1 MRESLEPH
9 RRPVVLAHDQR
20 GSGTAAR
27 LNMAESTNT
36 YVSGKGSITLET
48 MNDLPGADGKTHYGP
63 IDPAALGRASLYTS
77 IKVIAVGDAPVSGD
91 YGQGLPSGQTFTDT
105 SADNL
110 RTTVL
115 VDTGSYET
123 VLPRSILDGILTDE
137 QLSKYPAASI
147 SYSSSGNA
155 GTGVWVPMKIA
166 LTTVDGSTA
175 VTTIPV
181 IIPTDGTKFWMM
193 GVGFNI
199 GRGAP
204 ASLPDTSTY
213 GNAFLNIGQMAD
225 GSVSRGYVIDG
236 SGIHLG
242 LDTADVG
249 QGWAFQKLQPSA
261 RTAPAGAPPDWQ
273 PATIAGTLE
282 YPAAEAG
289 KPGAVGEVPPGNLLM
304 DTGVSKSFVKT
315 TDGLPAATNGTKAS
329 FNLFG
334 TDGEVGYRYTLG
346 AGDAQAPTSDGQALS
361 TGQSQ
366 PGAGT
371 FVNTGQHFL
380 SGFDYLYDADN
391 GYLGVRPNAAASS
404 NLRFAKL
411 LSASGSYAMPDGFAA
426 TVPLYLAGDTR
437 LTVPGTAT
445 LSGGVEGRGTLT
457 LADGTLVLGAGTTL
471 KAPEGLILS
480 SLDADGSAVVDV
492 PAGKVVQVAAGFTA
506 GPDSVTQGVLTVTGG
521 GTLQV
526 GSVSVASG
534 HSIPEAAASGPLPP
548 DTGAGLGAFAAAVA
562 TKVAATG
569 ERAYSYHTIGK
580 GADSAPDVDPAWG
593 SAFTDCSG
601 WVSFALNSVSPL
613 HEAVAAAH
621 RTQDKFNQGTV
632 ETAGGGSVTLAEA
645 TAWGWARAE
654 VLTDL
659 FKNADGANGFAKVAN
674 FADLRAGDMIAYALG
689 IYSDPTGDINTNPGL
704 VKKGDTGH
712 TMVVAGTPVR
722 VTDPAEL
729 AKHANLSADVAAV
742 YAVPVVDSSDKRH
755 FKSPQDDTRNYDAL
769 PADDPRTGPNG
780 DQGGGVGTG
789 TMWFAV
795 NAAGEPVQF
804 CLGASDGWQP
814 PSSGEAS
821 SIAAVRLTD
830 TIDLGQTDLQ
840 DGKLVVRVYPK
851 ASPTLDG
858 VDYAVSEHLT
868 GAGGLDVTGGGTL
881 SLGAGNAFTGSVE
894 VEDGTT
900 LAIGSDDALGAAG
913 NRLALDGGA
922 TLRITAPLTFDHAVS
937 VAKGTAVLDLAGNLV
952 RISGALSVAAGA
964 TLEVASGSAGGELK
978 LNDDVQ
984 PTGTV
989 LVDGGAALTLTS
1001 TGGVPGTIAL
1011 RNGATLNVHASS
1023 ILPHLLVSGKA
1034 SLAVADGTTLTVKA
1048 TGSVPRDGSVGTLLV
1063 SGGGTLQVGTGTK
1076 LLAHNTLY
1084 TGTLDQFNGQALA
1097 GFKPGD
1103 VIDVAG
1109 LVVPTGQAGVA
1120 NGVTAK
1126 YDDATG
1132 LLTIGRNGATA
1143 TVQLAPRL
1151 KLGAN
1156 STPEAFT
1163 VRTDGFGGT
1172 LVQLVPATGQGASDA
1187 LGATALRATKGT
1199 NGLGV
1204 TVGVISVSGN
1214 ALGGL
1219 AQDIANGFLPKD
1231 TTVLSDPSGISS
1243 DEGRAMAQMVHEI
1256 APGAAIRLA
1265 YATGAGNGQDL
1276 ADAIDRLVQGPNGAK
1291 VIVDDISVFA
1301 DRVYQGGGP
1310 VAKAISDATAQGV
1323 TFVTSAANVGANYY
1337 EHALSLGRTTLPGI
1351 DGAVWAYDFGQ
1362 GTGQFFEK
1370 LSFTGN
1376 GSGNVDL
1383 TLGWTQP
1390 GVSPAYQ
1397 LRMAVFTRNADGTY
1411 AKTADVPY
1419 AQAQGNGATLNIGIG
1434 GSQHGGTYYVAV
1446 YAKAPI
1452 TLADQSFK
1460 LIVHHEGD
1468 TAVFS
1473 DPNANQGSGAIY
1485 GHALDPNEITVGAVD
1500 YANAKGTPPKNETF
1514 SASGPTAGSSHYLL
1528 NADGSAPDTTP
1539 IAKPDVSGVDGV
1551 HNDVSGVDAPFYGT
1565 SAAAPTVAAVAAL
1578 MLQANPDLTPAEV
1591 KAMLKQSA
1599 LPTNSA
1605 EQGGAGL
1612 VQAEKAVALATADAA
1627 RPRLAFT
1634 DTSTGGQGTA
1644 KMDTAAAGAPG
1655 YLKWQYIATG
1665 SNSMTLATQASN
1677 VFIHGGSGDDAIA
1690 VPERHRRRCRVQLHG
1705 RRHGQRHLLHRCPHR
1720 RGGVEHHQQLPRR
1733 RCGHTLGLRPGGEQL
1748 LLGGRARRG
1757 GRLQGGHAARQH
1769 RRRFRPR
1776 GRRGRRQHHLRRH
1789 ERGPG
1794 EAHGAHHRRHL
1805 RRDRQVSLH
1814 PQSRGLMQPL
1824 CPGGAGCAGAR
1835 SSPWLRC
1842 SRLVRFGRVVG
1853 SVVERGVPR
1862 RPGPRGQDAAP
1873 SEQQEQR
1880 GGSEQQ
1886 EGPER
1891 LVGQDACHAA
1901 GQERRHGLAV
1911 QAELVFVEGDLLLA
1925 PAPARKVDQVAQLDA
1940 DVGDHPR
1947 DVRRP
1952 HAGVRDPGHDRVLQ
1966 AHQET
1971 QPEGQR
1977 GATSHPRHPQVRAP
1991 QCGQQERLGEDA
2003 EGVDA
2008 GQPPAPAGVD
2018 QKGGDDRA
2026 RDEGRHEGEVKGGV
2040 GQVADSEAVGER
2052 GHVARHVGGVQAHGV
2067 EAGRVQRAR
2076 NPGEGPGKAPVC
2088 LAAARFPLLDE
2099 HRASLRRPIHAA
2111 KRMERHKGLL

>member
-1 MRESLEPH
+1 
-9 RRPVVLAHDQR
+9 
-20 GSGTAAR
+20 
-27 LNMAESTNT
+27 MAGSTNT
-36 YVSGKGSITLET
+36 YASGKGSITLET
-48 MNDLPGADGKTHYGP
+48 MNDLPGADGKKHYGP
-63 IDPAALGRASLYTS
+63 IDPAAVGRASLYTG
-77 IKVIAVGDAPVSGD
+77 IKVIAVGDAPASGD

-110 RTTVL
+110 STTVL
-115 VDTGSYET
+115 IDTGSYET

-213 GNAFLNIGQMAD
+213 GNAFFNIGQMAD
-225 GSVSRGYVIDG
+225 GSMSRGYVIDG

-261 RTAPAGAPPDWQ
+261 RAAPAGAPPDWQ

-282 YPAAEAG
+282 YPATGAG
-289 KPGAVGEVPPGNLLM
+289 KPGAVGELPPGNLLM

-346 AGDAQAPTSDGQALS
+346 AGDAQAPTSDGRALS
-361 TGQSQ
+361 TGRSQ

-404 NLRFAKL
+404 NLRFTEL

-426 TVPLYLAGDTR
+426 TVPLYLAGDTE

-445 LSGGVEGRGTLT
+445 LSGGVEGRGALT
-457 LADGTLVLGAGTTL
+457 LANGTLVLSGASAAAKLVLGAGTTL

-506 GPDSVTQGVLTVTGG
+506 GPDFVTQGVLTVTGG

-534 HSIPEAAASGPLPP
+534 HSIPEAAASGPLSP
-548 DTGAGLGAFAAAVA
+548 DTGASLGAFAAAVA

-621 RTQDKFNQGTV
+621 RTEGKFNQGTV
-632 ETAGGGSVTLAEA
+632 KTAGGDSVTLAEA

-674 FADLRAGDMIAYALG
+674 FADLRAGDVIAYALG

-712 TMVVAGTPVR
+712 TMVVTGTPVR

-755 FKSPQDDTRNYDAL
+755 FKSPQNDTRNYDAL

-789 TMWFAV
+789 TIWFAV

-858 VDYAVSEHLT
+858 VDYAVPEHLT
-868 GAGGLDVTGGGTL
+868 GAGGLKVTGGGTL
-881 SLGAGNAFTGSVE
+881 SLGAGNAFTGSAE
-894 VEDGTT
+894 VEGGTT
-900 LAIGSDDALGAAG
+900 LAVGADDALGAAG

-937 VAKGTAVLDLAGNLV
+937 VAGDAAVLDLAGNLV

-978 LNDDVQ
+978 LNNDVQ

-989 LVDGGAALTLTS
+989 LVDDGAALTLTS

-1011 RNGATLNVHASS
+1011 RNGATLNVHASFT
-1023 ILPHLLVSGKA
+1023 LPHLLVSGKA
-1034 SLAVADGTTLTVKA
+1034 SLAVADGTTLIVSGA
-1048 TGSVPRDGSVGTLLV
+1048 TGSVPRDGSIGALMV
-1063 SGGGTLQVGTGTK
+1063 SGGGTLKVGIGAK
-1076 LLAHNTLY
+1076 LLAGNTLY
-1084 TGTLDQFNGQALA
+1084 TGTLDQFNGRTLA

-1120 NGVTAK
+1120 NGVTAR

-1132 LLTIGRNGATA
+1132 LLTIGHDGATA
-1143 TVQLAPRL
+1143 TVQLASGL

-1163 VRTDGFGGT
+1163 VRTDGSGGT

-1187 LGATALRATKGT
+1187 LGATALRAAMGT
-1199 NGLGV
+1199 NGSGV

-1219 AQDIANGFLPKD
+1219 AQDIANGFLPKN
-1231 TTVLSDPSGISS
+1231 TTVLSDPSGIST
-1243 DEGRAMAQMVHEI
+1243 DEGRAMAQMVHGI

-1265 YATGAGNGQDL
+1265 YATGTGNGQDL
-1276 ADAIDRLVQGPNGAK
+1276 ADAINLLVRNGAK

-1301 DRVYQGGGP
+1301 DRVYQEGGP
-1310 VAKAISDATAQGV
+1310 VAKAIDGAAAQGV

-1337 EHALSLGRTTLPGI
+1337 EHALSLGQTTLPGI

-1362 GTGQFFEK
+1362 GTRQFFEK
-1370 LSFTGN
+1370 LSFTRN
-1376 GSGNVDL
+1376 GSGNVGL

-1390 GVSPAYQ
+1390 GESPAYQ
-1397 LRMAVFTRNADGTY
+1397 LRMAVLTRNADGTY

-1419 AQAQGNGATLNIGIG
+1419 AQAQGNSATLNIGIG
-1434 GSQHGGTYYVAV
+1434 GSKGGGTYYVAV
-1446 YAKAPI
+1446 YAKAPV

-1460 LIVHHEGD
+1460 LIVHHEGN

-1485 GHALDPNEITVGAVD
+1485 GHALDPNEITAGAVD

-1528 NADGSAPDTTP
+1528 NADGSALDATP

-1565 SAAAPTVAAVAAL
+1565 SAAAPTVAGVAAL
-1578 MLQANPDLTPAEV
+1578 MLQANPDLSPAEV

-1644 KMDTAAAGAPG
+1644 KMETAAAGAPD
-1655 YLKWQYIATG
+1655 YLRWQYIATG
-1665 SNSMTLATQASN
+1665 SNNMTFATQVPN

-1690 VPERHRRRCRVQLHG
+1690 VSS
-1705 RRHGQRHLLHRCPHR
+1705 GQN
-1720 RGGVEHHQQLPRR
+1720 VI
-1733 RCGHTLGLRPGGEQL
+1733 
-1748 LLGGRARRG
+1748 
-1757 GRLQGGHAARQH
+1757 
-1769 RRRFRPR
+1769 
-1776 GRRGRRQHHLRRH
+1776 
-1789 ERGPG
+1789 
-1794 EAHGAHHRRHL
+1794 
-1805 RRDRQVSLH
+1805 D
-1814 PQSRGLMQPL
+1814 
-1824 CPGGAGCAGAR
+1824 GGAGSNFMVGGTGNDTFFTDARAAGVVWNTISNFRAGDAATLWGFDPTVSSYHWEDGLAGADGYKGAT
-1835 SSPWLRC
+1835 LRANIADG
-1842 SRLVRFGRVVG
+1842 SGRV
-1853 SVVERGVPR
+1853 
-1862 RPGPRGQDAAP
+1862 
-1873 SEQQEQR
+1873 
-1880 GGSEQQ
+1880 
-1886 EGPER
+1886 
-1891 LVGQDACHAA
+1891 
-1901 GQERRHGLAV
+1901 
-1911 QAELVFVEGDLLLA
+1911 GD
-1925 PAPARKVDQVAQLDA
+1925 
-1940 DVGDHPR
+1940 
-1947 DVRRP
+1947 
-1952 HAGVRDPGHDRVLQ
+1952 
-1966 AHQET
+1966 
-1971 QPEGQR
+1971 
-1977 GATSHPRHPQVRAP
+1977 
-1991 QCGQQERLGEDA
+1991 
-2003 EGVDA
+2003 GVDA
-2008 GQPPAPAGVD
+2008 SITFAGMSVD
-2018 QKGGDDRA
+2018 Q
-2026 RDEGRHEGEVKGGV
+2026 
-2040 GQVADSEAVGER
+2040 
-2052 GHVARHVGGVQAHGV
+2052 
-2067 EAGRVQRAR
+2067 
-2076 NPGEGPGKAPVC
+2076 
-2088 LAAARFPLLDE
+2088 
-2099 HRASLRRPIHAA
+2099 A
-2111 KRMERHKGLL
+2111 KRMVHTIGDISGGAGKYLYILNQGV